1 MRKAKQKPVGHQP
14 KIDIG
19 AELLASVREMK
30 AGIRARVYCPEISAV
45 GHARLASGL
54 SQTAFAA
61 LLGVSVRTLQDWE
74 QGRREPSG
82 AAKNAL
88 PRRRTPPRSSAR
100 TCCVKSCGPTL
111 RSSGLRA

>member
-1 MRKAKQKPVGHQP
+1 MRKAKQKLVDSLP

-19 AELLASVREMK
+19 AELLTSVREMK
-30 AGIRARVYCPEISAV
+30 ANIRARAHRPEISEIA
-45 GHARLASGL
+45 HARLVSGL

-82 AAKNAL
+82 AAK
-88 PRRRTPPRSSAR
+88 
-100 TCCVKSCGPTL
+100 TL
-111 RSSGLRA
+111 FRVAERYPEILQELAA